1 MGTGVTGNTTQ
12 YSREHACNSCL
23 HLIAVC
29 MMCRS
34 QLVIPLTIFLQVQ
47 PLKWPLPLKWRRGKD
62 TPFKT
67 YHYHVVILNGMV
79 YVGGGNATSEYDV
92 LQYSPRSGEWSKLP
106 TSPVYGFA
114 MASLNGQLVLVGNHG
129 GDDDRITVW
138 DSTSGGWG
146 HPYPAMPTGRSGSA
160 AVGYQNCLI
169 VACGF
174 SEMDTVEVLDS
185 SSGRWYS
192 AQPVP
197 MGGYQMSSAV
207 VGDHWCL
214 SSYGWKDGQ
223 PHIFSTHLPT
233 LISSAMSAAQTN
245 TTSIWQ
251 ELPTPPV
258 DSPTLL
264 ALQSHLLLVGGR
276 GYSQKLYCYDPQTKK
291 WVECGQLPVGID
303 GPACAVLPSVELMAV
318 GGLTKSDHGYSKQ
331 MWIGEYFDS

>member
-12 YSREHACNSCL
+12 YSREHVCSSCL

-29 MMCRS
+29 TMCRS

-62 TPFKT
+62 LPFET

-79 YVGGGNATSEYDV
+79 YVGGGNTISEYDV
-92 LQYSPRSGEWSKLP
+92 LQYNPRSGEWSKLP
-106 TSPVYGFA
+106 ISPVNGFA
-114 MASLNGQLVLVGNHG
+114 MTSLNNQLVLVGNHG
-129 GDDDRITVW
+129 GGKDRITVW

-146 HPYPAMPTGRSGSA
+146 HPYPAMPTGRSCSA

-174 SEMDTVEVLDS
+174 RDMDTVEVLDS

-197 MGGYQMSSAV
+197 MGGDKMSSAV
-207 VGDHWCL
+207 IGDHWYL
-214 SSYGWKDGQ
+214 SSSRWIDGQ
-223 PHIFSTHLPT
+223 PHIFSVHLPT
-233 LISSAMSAAQTN
+233 LISGATSAAQTN

-258 DSPTLL
+258 GSPPLL
-264 ALQSHLLLVGGR
+264 ALQSHLLLVGGNAKV
-276 GYSQKLYCYDPQTKK
+276 QKLHRYDPQAKK
-291 WVECGQLPVGID
+291 WRECGQLPVGIT
-303 GPACAVLPSVELMAV
+303 GSSCAVLPSGELMVV
-318 GGLTKSDHGYSKQ
+318 GGLMKSGYSKQ
-331 MWIGEYFDS
+331 VWIGKYDN